1 MMDIVV
7 CMVMNTNII
16 VGSALRPFII
26 ILFYQSQQDFA
37 RMVLHNIKDSAVML
51 TCILMFILYCAF
63 IGRFFFRSSFEGE
76 AYFLTTL
83 DSYWTMFQTL
93 TTENYPDVFLL
104 GYAENSLSALFFV
117 LFTMVA
123 VFFLLNVLL
132 AVIFDNYKNRLE
144 RVQRS
149 RQSQRLAAIEK
160 FFDAYDTDKSGY
172 LSLKQSKLFFTAVL
186 DLNFGKRKHRQMFIK
201 IMKIVDPE
209 KNRIV
214 FRERIMEFF
223 LLSGF

>member
-1 MMDIVV
+1 
-7 CMVMNTNII
+7 
-16 VGSALRPFII
+16 
-26 ILFYQSQQDFA
+26 
-37 RMVLHNIKDSAVML
+37 MVLHNIKDSAVML

-172 LSLKQSKLFFTAVL
+172 LIKVPVWIAVMATVRIL
-186 DLNFGKRKHRQMFIK
+186 DPNLVPAIYNYMIELEEQRLRA
-201 IMKIVDPE
+201 
-209 KNRIV
+209 
-214 FRERIMEFF
+214 
-223 LLSGF
+223 